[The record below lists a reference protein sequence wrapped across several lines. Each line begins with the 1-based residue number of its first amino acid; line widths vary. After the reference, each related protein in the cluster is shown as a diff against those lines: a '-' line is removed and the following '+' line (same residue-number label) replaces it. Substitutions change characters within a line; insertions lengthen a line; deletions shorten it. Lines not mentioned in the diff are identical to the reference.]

1 MSQPEAWL
9 LGRVTDVSD
18 SIMPVAHSLVQAR
31 RELMTLQ
38 DEVLTTECRISP
50 GGAASIGFHIAHING
65 SLDRLFSY
73 ARGEHL
79 TISQRNYLAHE
90 DTIAN
95 NATVDELFMAVRN
108 RIDHCLTQ
116 LKTTP
121 DELLYQSRAVGRD
134 ELPSTVIGL
143 LFHAAEHTTMHVGQI
158 RTTLKVIRG
167 TA

>member
-9 LGRVTDVSD
+9 LGQVKDVSGAM
-18 SIMPVAHSLVQAR
+18 MPVAHSLVQAR

-95 NATVDELFMAVRN
+95 NATVDELFMAARN
-108 RIDHCLTQ
+108 RIDHCLAQ

-167 TA
+167 TP

>member
-9 LGRVTDVSD
+9 LGQVKDVSGAM
-18 SIMPVAHSLVQAR
+18 MPVAHSLVQAR

-95 NATVDELFMAVRN
+95 NATVDELFRAVRN

-167 TA
+167 TP

>member
-9 LGRVTDVSD
+9 LGRFEGVSD
-18 SIMPVAHSLVQAR
+18 AIMPVAHSLVQAR

-167 TA
+167 TP